1 MEQQKKAAFLIL
13 EPKTALKF
21 VKLLSENLGL
31 KNGSVEYQIN
41 HIVYV
46 PDNKYHECLEE
57 GFEIA
62 KFNKWDLSWIN
73 AYNEPRPIGYFSVM
87 YCQLPPTRIADI
99 SWEMLD
105 MPNYCPPDIK
115 EYIEKL
121 KRFLGRR
128 DIKIKYNNN
137 DNAIEFLIK
146 GHFEEY
152 ELLKDQCRG
161 FNYVTKNSPF
171 IKTIFLEKDGKL
183 IAEPKET
190 KEKST
195 MESYLEKSMFLDGL
209 FRPDG
214 ANIAPKTD
222 TSQDFKTGYKYRT
235 SKYGIRN
242 FESNFTE
249 FNGTSSMVEGNFV
262 AYEEKNYSY
271 YWNNKTKEQS
281 DIITMQPFIMLD
293 NGVFTTSISIE
304 NNEKIMVK
312 TYIELVRNIVGY
324 NFDGKSVRDGL
335 FNNFEHKDCRGN
347 LEINEYYQIIANRTR
362 LLHYS
367 DNSDFF
373 EVYELPENWQITDGI
388 SNLEYPKVFDD
399 MYFDMQ
405 DKDLEGINSILSTR
419 RSIKQIHKT
428 RKKHNNREN

>member
-121 KRFLGRR
+121 KRFIGGR
-128 DIKIKYNNN
+128 DIKIKYDNKE
-137 DNAIEFLIK
+137 NAIEFLIETQF
-146 GHFEEY
+146 GEY
-152 ELLKDQCRG
+152 ELLKDSCRR
-161 FNYVTKNSPF
+161 FDYLAKNSPF
-171 IKTIFLEKDGKL
+171 TKTRFLEKDGKL
-183 IAEPKET
+183 IAEPKE
-190 KEKST
+190 EKST

-209 FRPDG
+209 FRPNG

-222 TSQDFKTGYKYRT
+222 TSQDLTTGYKYRT
-235 SKYGIRN
+235 SKYGVRN
-242 FESNFTE
+242 FESISTNFDDVHGMSE
-249 FNGTSSMVEGNFV
+249 GTFV
-262 AYEEKNYSY
+262 VYEKKDYSY
-271 YWNNKTKEQS
+271 YWDNKTNKQT
-281 DIITMQPFIMLD
+281 DITVQPFIMLD
-293 NGVFTTSISIE
+293 NGTFTTSISIE

-405 DKDLEGINSILSTR
+405 DKDLEEINNILAAR
-419 RSIKQIHKT
+419 KSIKAISRT
-428 RKKHNNREN
+428 RKK

>member
-1 MEQQKKAAFLIL
+1 ML
-13 EPKTALKF
+13 E
-21 VKLLSENLGL
+21 
-31 KNGSVEYQIN
+31 I
-41 HIVYV
+41 
-46 PDNKYHECLEE
+46 
-57 GFEIA
+57 
-62 KFNKWDLSWIN
+62 
-73 AYNEPRPIGYFSVM
+73 
-87 YCQLPPTRIADI
+87 
-99 SWEMLD
+99 
-105 MPNYCPPDIK
+105 PNYCPFDIK

-171 IKTIFLEKDGKL
+171 IKTIFLEKDGKI
-183 IAEPKET
+183 IAEPKVRKET
-190 KEKST
+190 SAL
-195 MESYLEKSMFLDGL
+195 ESYFKKSMFLDGVL
-209 FRPDG
+209 RPKG
-214 ANIAPKTD
+214 SNIAPKTD
-222 TSQDFKTGYKYRT
+222 TSQDLTTGYKYRT
-235 SKYGIRN
+235 SKYCIRN

-249 FNGTSSMVEGNFV
+249 FNDTLSMVEGNFV

-399 MYFDMQ
+399 VYFDMQ
-405 DKDLEGINSILSTR
+405 DKDLEEINSILSTR

>member
-46 PDNKYHECLEE
+46 PNNKYHECLEV

-73 AYNEPRPIGYFSVM
+73 AYNELRPIGYFSVM
-87 YCQLPPTRIADI
+87 NCQLPPTRIADI

-121 KRFLGRR
+121 KRFLRWR
-128 DIKIKYNNN
+128 DIKIKYDNKE
-137 DNAIEFLIK
+137 NAIEFLIETQF
-146 GHFEEY
+146 GEY
-152 ELLKDQCRG
+152 ELLKDSCRR
-161 FNYVTKNSPF
+161 FDYLTKNSPF
-171 IKTIFLEKDGKL
+171 TKTRFLEKDGKL
-183 IAEPKET
+183 IAEPKE
-190 KEKST
+190 EKST

-209 FRPDG
+209 FRPNG

-222 TSQDFKTGYKYRT
+222 TSQDLTTGYKYRT

-249 FNGTSSMVEGNFV
+249 FNDTSSMVEGNFV
-262 AYEEKNYSY
+262 VYEEKKYSY
-271 YWNNKTKEQS
+271 YFDDKTRKQI
-281 DIITMQPFIMLD
+281 DISIQPFIMLD
-293 NGVFTTSISIE
+293 NGTFTTSISIE

-367 DNSDFF
+367 ESSDFF

-405 DKDLEGINSILSTR
+405 DKDLEEINSILSTR

-428 RKKHNNREN
+428 RKKTQ

>member
-46 PDNKYHECLEE
+46 PNNKYHECLEV

-73 AYNEPRPIGYFSVM
+73 AYNELRPIGYFSVM
-87 YCQLPPTRIADI
+87 NCQLPPTRIADI

-121 KRFLGRR
+121 KRFLRWR
-128 DIKIKYNNN
+128 DIKIKYDNKE
-137 DNAIEFLIK
+137 NAIEFLIETQF
-146 GHFEEY
+146 GEY
-152 ELLKDQCRG
+152 ELLKDSCRR
-161 FNYVTKNSPF
+161 FDYLTKNSPF
-171 IKTIFLEKDGKL
+171 TKTRFLEKDGKL
-183 IAEPKET
+183 IAEPKE
-190 KEKST
+190 EKST

-209 FRPDG
+209 FRPNG

-222 TSQDFKTGYKYRT
+222 TSQDLTTGYKYRT

-249 FNGTSSMVEGNFV
+249 FNDTSSMVEGNFV
-262 AYEEKNYSY
+262 VYEKKDYSY
-271 YWNNKTKEQS
+271 YWDNKTNKQT
-281 DIITMQPFIMLD
+281 DITVQPFIMLD
-293 NGVFTTSISIE
+293 NGTFTTSISIE

-367 DNSDFF
+367 ESSDFF

-405 DKDLEGINSILSTR
+405 DKDLEEINSILSTR

-428 RKKHNNREN
+428 RKKTQ

>member
-46 PDNKYHECLEE
+46 PNNKYHECLEV

-73 AYNEPRPIGYFSVM
+73 AYNELRPIGYFSVM
-87 YCQLPPTRIADI
+87 NCQLPPTRIADI

-121 KRFLGRR
+121 KRFIGGR
-128 DIKIKYNNN
+128 DIKIKYDNKE
-137 DNAIEFLIK
+137 NAIEFLIETQF
-146 GHFEEY
+146 GEY
-152 ELLKDQCRG
+152 ELLKDSCRR
-161 FNYVTKNSPF
+161 FDYLTKNSPF
-171 IKTIFLEKDGKL
+171 TKTRFLEKDGKL

-222 TSQDFKTGYKYRT
+222 TSQDLTTGYKYRT

-242 FESNFTE
+242 FESISTNFDDVHGMSE
-249 FNGTSSMVEGNFV
+249 GTFV
-262 AYEEKNYSY
+262 VYEKKDYSY
-271 YWNNKTKEQS
+271 YWDNKTNKQT
-281 DIITMQPFIMLD
+281 DITVQPFIMLD
-293 NGVFTTSISIE
+293 NGTFTTSISIE

-367 DNSDFF
+367 ESSDFF

-405 DKDLEGINSILSTR
+405 DKDLEEINNILAAR
-419 RSIKQIHKT
+419 KSIKAISRT
-428 RKKHNNREN
+428 RKK

>member
-46 PDNKYHECLEE
+46 PNNKYHECLEV

-73 AYNEPRPIGYFSVM
+73 AYNELRPIGYFSVM
-87 YCQLPPTRIADI
+87 NCQLPPTRIADI

-121 KRFLGRR
+121 KRFLRWR
-128 DIKIKYNNN
+128 DIKIKYNNG
-137 DNAIEFLIK
+137 DNAIEFLIETQF
-146 GHFEEY
+146 GEY
-152 ELLKDQCRG
+152 ELLKDSCRR
-161 FNYVTKNSPF
+161 FDYLTKNSPF
-171 IKTIFLEKDGKL
+171 TKTRFLEKDGKL
-183 IAEPKET
+183 IAEPKE
-190 KEKST
+190 EKST

-209 FRPDG
+209 FRPNG

-222 TSQDFKTGYKYRT
+222 TSQDLTTGYKYRT
-235 SKYGIRN
+235 SKYGVRN
-242 FESNFTE
+242 FESISTNFDDVHGMSE
-249 FNGTSSMVEGNFV
+249 GTFV
-262 AYEEKNYSY
+262 VYEKKDYSY
-271 YWNNKTKEQS
+271 YWDNKTNKQT
-281 DIITMQPFIMLD
+281 DITVQPFIMLD
-293 NGVFTTSISIE
+293 NGTFTTSISIE

-367 DNSDFF
+367 ESSDFF
-373 EVYELPENWQITDGI
+373 EVYELPENWQTTDGI

-405 DKDLEGINSILSTR
+405 DKDLEEINNILAAR
-419 RSIKQIHKT
+419 KSIKAISRT
-428 RKKHNNREN
+428 RKK

>member
-121 KRFLGRR
+121 KRFLRWR
-128 DIKIKYNNN
+128 DIKIKYDNKE
-137 DNAIEFLIK
+137 NAIEFLIETQF
-146 GHFEEY
+146 GEY
-152 ELLKDQCRG
+152 ELLKDSCRR
-161 FNYVTKNSPF
+161 FDYLTKNSPF
-171 IKTIFLEKDGKL
+171 TKTRFLEKDGKL
-183 IAEPKET
+183 IAEPKE
-190 KEKST
+190 EKST

-249 FNGTSSMVEGNFV
+249 FNDTSSMVEGNFV
-262 AYEEKNYSY
+262 VYEEKKYSY
-271 YWNNKTKEQS
+271 YFDDKTRKQI
-281 DIITMQPFIMLD
+281 DISIQPFIMLD
-293 NGVFTTSISIE
+293 NGTFTTSISIE

-367 DNSDFF
+367 ESSDSF

-388 SNLEYPKVFDD
+388 SSLGYPKVFDD
-399 MYFDMQ
+399 VYFDMQ
-405 DKDLEGINSILSTR
+405 DKDLEEINSILSTR

-428 RKKHNNREN
+428 RKKQP

>member
-46 PDNKYHECLEE
+46 PNNKYHECLEV

-121 KRFLGRR
+121 KRFLRWR
-128 DIKIKYNNN
+128 DIKIKYDNKE
-137 DNAIEFLIK
+137 NAIEFFIETQF
-146 GHFEEY
+146 GEY
-152 ELLKDQCRG
+152 ELLKDSCRR
-161 FNYVTKNSPF
+161 FDYLTKNSPF
-171 IKTIFLEKDGKL
+171 TKTRFLEKDGKL
-183 IAEPKET
+183 IAEPKE
-190 KEKST
+190 EKST

-249 FNGTSSMVEGNFV
+249 FNDTSSMVEGNFV
-262 AYEEKNYSY
+262 VYEEKKYSY
-271 YWNNKTKEQS
+271 YFDDKTRKQI
-281 DIITMQPFIMLD
+281 DISIQPFIMLD
-293 NGVFTTSISIE
+293 NGTFTTSISIE

-347 LEINEYYQIIANRTR
+347 LAINEYYQIIANRTR

-367 DNSDFF
+367 ESSDFF
-373 EVYELPENWQITDGI
+373 EVYELPERLVIEDGI
-388 SNLEYPKVFDD
+388 SKLEYPKVFDD
-399 MYFDMQ
+399 VVFDKR
-405 DKDLEGINSILSTR
+405 DKDLKEINSILATR
-419 RSIKQIHKT
+419 TNSKGIPLVKRM
-428 RKKHNNREN
+428 NNSK

>member
-46 PDNKYHECLEE
+46 PNNKYHECLEV

-121 KRFLGRR
+121 KRFLRWR
-128 DIKIKYNNN
+128 DIKIKYDNKE
-137 DNAIEFLIK
+137 NAIEFLIETQF
-146 GHFEEY
+146 GEY
-152 ELLKDQCRG
+152 ELLKDSCRR
-161 FNYVTKNSPF
+161 FDYLTKNSPF
-171 IKTIFLEKDGKL
+171 TKTRFLEKDGKL
-183 IAEPKET
+183 IAEPKE
-190 KEKST
+190 EKST

-249 FNGTSSMVEGNFV
+249 FNDTSSMVEGNFV
-262 AYEEKNYSY
+262 VYEEKKYSY
-271 YWNNKTKEQS
+271 YFDDKTRKQI
-281 DIITMQPFIMLD
+281 DISIQPFIMLD
-293 NGVFTTSISIE
+293 NGTFTTSISIE

-367 DNSDFF
+367 ESSDFF

-405 DKDLEGINSILSTR
+405 DKDLEEINNILAAR
-419 RSIKQIHKT
+419 KSIKAISRT
-428 RKKHNNREN
+428 RKK

>member
-46 PDNKYHECLEE
+46 PNNKYHECLEV

-73 AYNEPRPIGYFSVM
+73 AYNELRPIGYFSVM
-87 YCQLPPTRIADI
+87 NCQLPPTRIADI

-121 KRFLGRR
+121 KRFIGGR
-128 DIKIKYNNN
+128 DIKIKYNNG
-137 DNAIEFLIK
+137 DNAIEFLIETQF
-146 GHFEEY
+146 GEY
-152 ELLKDQCRG
+152 ELLKDSCRR
-161 FNYVTKNSPF
+161 FDYLTKNSPF
-171 IKTIFLEKDGKL
+171 TKTRFLEKDGKL
-183 IAEPKET
+183 IAEPKE
-190 KEKST
+190 EKST

-209 FRPDG
+209 FRPNG

-222 TSQDFKTGYKYRT
+222 TSQDLTTGYKYRT

-249 FNGTSSMVEGNFV
+249 FNDTSSMVEGNFV
-262 AYEEKNYSY
+262 VYEEKKYSY
-271 YWNNKTKEQS
+271 YFDDKTRKQI
-281 DIITMQPFIMLD
+281 DISIQPFIMLD

-367 DNSDFF
+367 ESSDFF
-373 EVYELPENWQITDGI
+373 EVYELPENWQTTDGI

-405 DKDLEGINSILSTR
+405 DKDLEEINNILAAR
-419 RSIKQIHKT
+419 KSIKAISRT
-428 RKKHNNREN
+428 RKK

>member
-46 PDNKYHECLEE
+46 PNNKYHECLEV

-73 AYNEPRPIGYFSVM
+73 AYNELRPIGYFSVM
-87 YCQLPPTRIADI
+87 NCQLPPTRIADI

-121 KRFLGRR
+121 KRFLRWR
-128 DIKIKYNNN
+128 DIKIKYDNKE
-137 DNAIEFLIK
+137 NAIEFLIETQF
-146 GHFEEY
+146 GEY
-152 ELLKDQCRG
+152 ELLKDSCRR
-161 FNYVTKNSPF
+161 FDYLTKNSPF
-171 IKTIFLEKDGKL
+171 TKTRFLEKDGKL
-183 IAEPKET
+183 IAEPKE
-190 KEKST
+190 EKST

-209 FRPDG
+209 FRPNG

-222 TSQDFKTGYKYRT
+222 TSQDLTTGYKYRT

-249 FNGTSSMVEGNFV
+249 FNDTSSMVEGNFV
-262 AYEEKNYSY
+262 VYEEKKYSY
-271 YWNNKTKEQS
+271 YWDNKTNKQT
-281 DIITMQPFIMLD
+281 DITVQPFIMLD
-293 NGVFTTSISIE
+293 NGTFTTSISIE

-312 TYIELVRNIVGY
+312 TYIELVRNIV
-324 NFDGKSVRDGL
+324 D
-335 FNNFEHKDCRGN
+335 
-347 LEINEYYQIIANRTR
+347 II
-362 LLHYS
+362 LM
-367 DNSDFF
+367 
-373 EVYELPENWQITDGI
+373 E
-388 SNLEYPKVFDD
+388 KV
-399 MYFDMQ
+399 
-405 DKDLEGINSILSTR
+405 
-419 RSIKQIHKT
+419 
-428 RKKHNNREN
+428 